1 MAEEL
6 AAIVRSLRS
15 DPLPLR
21 ARSGLLLK
29 NTALSAPTVVQ
40 AATFRW
46 GANDEHSASG
56 TRPKVGDRLRVVA
69 DNHSGDG
76 VDRISISARVGDIV
90 TITKDDKSG
99 LPFEG
104 KIEGS
109 GQTVWSRPTAYD
121 CTKREAEVSPVPGA
135 FFEVSAIP

>member
-15 DPLPLR
+15 DPLPPR
-21 ARSGLLLK
+21 ARNGLL

-46 GANDEHSASG
+46 GANDEHTTSG
-56 TRPKVGDRLRVVA
+56 TRPKVGERLRVVA

-76 VDRISISARVGDIV
+76 VDRISVNARVGDIV
-90 TITKDDKSG
+90 TITKDDKSAC
-99 LPFEG
+99 PFKGE
-104 KIEGS
+104 IEGS
-109 GQTVWSRPTAYD
+109 GQTVWSKPTAYD

-135 FFEVSAIP
+135 LFEVLAIP